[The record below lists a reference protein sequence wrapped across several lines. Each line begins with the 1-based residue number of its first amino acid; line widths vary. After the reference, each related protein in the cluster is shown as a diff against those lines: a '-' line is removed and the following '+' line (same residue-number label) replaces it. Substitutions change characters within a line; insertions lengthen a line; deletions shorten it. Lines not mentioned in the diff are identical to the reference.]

1 MGYIERNLAD
11 GERVVYQ
18 TKLHPVIF
26 VWPALFFLI
35 ACAGAAGGIGLPAQ
49 ILLWPA
55 LFALL
60 VIFST
65 YLRSEFAVTNRRVVG
80 RIAVGRSPAHVET
93 PLIELREA
101 EFRPGMLRSLLDYG
115 TVVMTDRQGGRRKI
129 RYMPSEFCKH
139 LQARHQTM
147 QRVLRQ

>member
-26 VWPALFFLI
+26 VWPALFFLM

-55 LFALL
+55 LLALL
-60 VIFST
+60 VLFST
-65 YLRSEFAVTNRRVVG
+65 YLRSEFAVTNRRVMG
-80 RIAVGRSPAHVET
+80 RIAVGRSPAYVEAS
-93 PLIELREA
+93 LIELRET
-101 EFRPGMLRSLLDYG
+101 EFRPGMFSSLLDYG

-129 RYMPSEFCKH
+129 RYVPGEFCKH

-147 QRVLRQ
+147 QRVLR